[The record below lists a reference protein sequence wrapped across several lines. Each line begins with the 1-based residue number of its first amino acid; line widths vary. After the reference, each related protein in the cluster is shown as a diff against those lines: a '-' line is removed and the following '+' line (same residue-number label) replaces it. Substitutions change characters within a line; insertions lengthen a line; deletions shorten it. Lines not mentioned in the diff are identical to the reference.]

1 MFCFERCNFHGLYNS
16 VRLPGPGKEIMIG
29 VALTGVLVDHT
40 GSYASAF
47 CITAGIYF
55 FGLLFYLAFGTGKKI
70 I

>member
-1 MFCFERCNFHGLYNS
+1 
-16 VRLPGPGKEIMIG
+16 MIG